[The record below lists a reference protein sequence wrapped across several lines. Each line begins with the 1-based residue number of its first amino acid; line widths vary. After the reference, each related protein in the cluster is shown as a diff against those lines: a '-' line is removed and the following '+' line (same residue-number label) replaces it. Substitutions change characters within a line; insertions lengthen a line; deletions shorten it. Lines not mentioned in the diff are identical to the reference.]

1 MTKHQL
7 ARLVAWAGA
16 LDTRKRFQKLVY
28 LLQSAGCPLEAEY
41 RPHYHGPYSHEVARL
56 VDELV
61 GQGLLVETCT
71 HSGGGRRF
79 SYALSETARARL
91 REYEATPGG
100 QAAAAA
106 LEPFQA
112 LFLRLLGADLHELEL
127 ASTLVFERQRG
138 EGWPRAAETARLLH
152 GEPAG
157 SAAEQRALDLA
168 RSVVP
173 WPA

>member
-28 LLQSAGCPLEAEY
+28 LLQAAGCPLEAEY

-61 GQGLLVETCT
+61 GQGLLEETCSLT
-71 HSGGGRRF
+71 AGGRRF

-91 REYEATPGG
+91 REYEATPAG
-100 QAAAAA
+100 QAAVAA
-106 LEPFQA
+106 LEPFQP
-112 LFLRLLGADLHELEL
+112 LLGRLLATDLDELEL
-127 ASTLVFERQRG
+127 ASSIVFERQRG
-138 EGWPRAAETARLLH
+138 EGWPRAAETARFLKS
-152 GEPAG
+152 EPPG
-157 SAAEQRALDLA
+157 SAAVQQALELA
-168 RSVVP
+168 RSVIP
-173 WPA
+173 